1 MQEKSAA
8 RTLAL
13 APPGASAA
21 SFRGR
26 RTPRRG
32 ALGGGAVGGDGRR
45 DELARA
51 SARRARRAPRDRRRR
66 SVSGAKRARATLTEA
81 GDGRGAA
88 RRRAFGR
95 LGGGRGGGKT
105 GAEPHFFLAM
115 GENGPYSQT
124 VFGRG
129 EEFFRREGA
138 VNSDE

>member
-51 SARRARRAPRDRRRR
+51 ASAARPPTAVGERRETGESDAHGGRRR
-66 SVSGAKRARATLTEA
+66 SWSGSAPGVRP
-81 GDGRGAA
+81 A
-88 RRRAFGR
+88 RRRSRRRQNRRRAALFSC
-95 LGGGRGGGKT
+95 
-105 GAEPHFFLAM
+105 
-115 GENGPYSQT
+115 NG
-124 VFGRG
+124 
-129 EEFFRREGA
+129 
-138 VNSDE
+138 